1 MAGALI
7 WLPAA
12 LQTGM
17 IIWIHVLQAR
27 RKRVPGLAYERVPM
41 SYWIFAWYVL
51 AMLIGVPAG
60 SRPDD
65 TTAILLFGLGFFL
78 LSFWMIWSAACMY
91 MRATDDG
98 IVIKCQYRRAK
109 LTPYTD
115 IKYYCCDDKGGIAIT
130 TKTSGVEYTQFI
142 DDRVPIYVENCI
154 KISAALDVH
163 GVTRL
168 DPDSWAD
175 LSDQYEITYM
185 LSDEGVAGQRRYNV
199 KMFILVTVIFAV
211 FTVFFYFEM
220 HNSWPEISYLHLRRS
235 ELVSVQGEL
244 SYVQMDHSDVF
255 LYLDGSDDR
264 YYFVQGMVSGQ
275 VYNTLLHLRGQ
286 EITVLFRQSDRLIGE
301 ILHDGKKLVPLRS
314 TNSALSNGN
323 GGRLFY
329 LIILVYVPLFFTIF
343 SAFWAVYTYIGGDDA
358 NIRARNVKKLQSWGV
373 PVSAEYLPPR
383 KKKKRRKS
391 GA

>member
-1 MAGALI
+1 MTGALI

-12 LQTGM
+12 LQAGM
-17 IIWIHVLQAR
+17 IIWIYVLQAR

-51 AMLIGVPAG
+51 AMLILVPAD

-98 IVIKCQYRRAK
+98 IVLKCQYRKAK
-109 LTPYTD
+109 LMPYTD
-115 IKYYCCDDKGGIAIT
+115 LKYYCCDGKGGIAIT
-130 TKTSGVEYTQFI
+130 AKTSGVEYTQFI
-142 DDRVPIYVENCI
+142 DDRVPIYVENCS

-168 DPDSWAD
+168 DPDSWAE
-175 LSDQYEITYM
+175 LSGEYEIKHI
-185 LSDEGVAGQRRYNV
+185 LSDEGTAEQRRYNV
-199 KMFILVTVIFAV
+199 KMFILVTVILAV
-211 FTVFFYFEM
+211 STAIFYFEIF
-220 HNSWPEISYLHLRRS
+220 NSWPEISYLHLRRS
-235 ELVSVQGEL
+235 ELVSAQVEL
-244 SYVQMDHSDVF
+244 SYVHMDHSDVF

-275 VYNTLLHLRGQ
+275 VYNTLLRLRGQ
-286 EITVLFRQSDRLIGE
+286 EITVLCRQSDRLIGE
-301 ILHDGKKLVPLRS
+301 ILHDGKKLVSLRS

-323 GGRLFY
+323 GGRPFY
-329 LIILVYVPLFFTIF
+329 LIMLVYVPLFFTIF
-343 SAFWAVYTYIGGDDA
+343 LAFWTVYTHFGGDDV
-358 NIRARNVKKLQSWGV
+358 NIRARNVKKLQSLGV
-373 PVSAEYLPPR
+373 PVSAEYLPPP
-383 KKKKRRKS
+383 KKKRRHKS